1 MTATTSIELINLC
14 RSISKRAASCAAV
27 ADNITERDEQ
37 HVLELKIISSGLD
50 ELKRRLAELEEL
62 LHVKLDSRK
71 LRDTRTTLT
80 PLFTIYEMALEVLRM
95 QLSSWQPEHAA
106 ESDSE
111 FFRAHE
117 ECLSVYN
124 DMLEVYTR
132 LVRKDDSLGPS
143 GSGYFTHQAQEAV
156 KSAMNKR
163 LVKPDTS
170 TARDDTMFRS
180 EKEPA
185 AEKEVPPPS
194 YSVPASTTTSP
205 PIASP
210 STTSPPL
217 AQSPVNNCR
226 RPKGSSFFRALTSG
240 FRKHDPLVSTL
251 CQAAIRGD
259 EQQVSGLISQAANVN
274 GRNEDGDT
282 PLKCAIRYDQVGTA
296 SLLLQAGAQSN
307 KLPPLFKAASVGS
320 LKIARMLID
329 SGESVDGKSKTGKP
343 YFVDVVAKGNLDG
356 IRFLL
361 ENGAPVNAKNERREE
376 VIVQVVKTDNIE
388 VTRLLLAH
396 GANANA
402 KDAIGEE
409 IIVYAVKKGI
419 VELANILLDHGAD
432 SNAESA
438 VKHSILYTA
447 VQSGNADM
455 VGLLLD
461 KGASAK
467 LLNILGTSILEASI
481 GMKRFQ
487 IVKKLIEGGAD
498 VDGTDALQQPILIKV
513 IRNPFLNNDEKV
525 EVMKMLMANGAS
537 PETVDVTFG
546 LPAICHAVEMPST
559 PVVQAL
565 LSRAVN
571 TKVRM
576 LSGQTLLTYSIDV
589 NRQNTVEALLAQ
601 GVDVNEV
608 DGLNRTPLM
617 LALMKL
623 DYNLTA
629 RLMDYNADPTAK
641 ENQEA
646 VKFIKAVGRKD
657 LQELLRPREVEAGP
671 STPAVQHEAELPTS
685 EAPPPSYEL
694 VAGKV

>member
-1 MTATTSIELINLC
+1 MAATSSINLIDLC
-14 RSISKRAASCAAV
+14 RSISNRAASCAVTAEKL
-27 ADNITERDEQ
+27 AEQDEKR
-37 HVLELKIISSGLD
+37 VLQLKVISSGLD

-62 LHVKLDSRK
+62 LRIKPDSRK
-71 LRDTRTTLT
+71 LRDTVETLT
-80 PLFTIYEMALEVLRM
+80 PLFTIYETGLEVLRM
-95 QLSSWQPEHAA
+95 RLASWQPEIVAVL
-106 ESDSE
+106 DSE
-111 FFRAHE
+111 FLKAHE
-117 ECLSVYN
+117 DCLVVYN
-124 DMLEVYTR
+124 YMLEICTP

-143 GSGYFTHQAQEAV
+143 GSSFFTHQAQEAV
-156 KSAMNKR
+156 KSVMSKR
-163 LVKPDTS
+163 LVKAGKD
-170 TARDDTMFRS
+170 TARKDLLPSS
-180 EKEPA
+180 ENVPVV
-185 AEKEVPPPS
+185 EKEVAPPS
-194 YSVPASTTTSP
+194 YSVPASTTRSP

-210 STTSPPL
+210 SASSPL
-217 AQSPVNNCR
+217 VQSPVNNCG
-226 RPKGSSFFRALTSG
+226 RPKGSSFLRALTSG
-240 FRKHDPLVSTL
+240 FRKHDPLVSAL
-251 CQAAIRGD
+251 CQAAARGD
-259 EQQVSGLISQAANVN
+259 EQQVSGLLSQAANVN

-282 PLKCAIRYDQVGTA
+282 PLKCAIRFDQVGTA
-296 SLLLQAGAQSN
+296 CLLLQAGAQSN

-329 SGESVDGKSKTGKP
+329 SGENVHGKSKTGKP
-343 YFVDVVAKGNLDG
+343 YFVDVVSKGNLDG
-356 IRFLL
+356 IKFLL

-376 VIVQVVKTDNIE
+376 VIVQVVKTDNIDI
-388 VTRLLLAH
+388 TRLLLAH
-396 GANANA
+396 GANASA

-409 IIVYAVKKGI
+409 IIIYAVKKGN
-419 VELANILLDHGAD
+419 VELASILLEHGAD
-432 SNAESA
+432 PNAESA
-438 VKHSILYTA
+438 IKQSILYTA
-447 VQSGNADM
+447 VQSGNTDM

-467 LLNILGTSILEASI
+467 LLNVLGTSILEAAI

-498 VDGTDALQQPILIKV
+498 VDGTDAHQQPILIKI

-525 EVMKMLMANGAS
+525 EVIKMLMENGAS
-537 PETVDVTFG
+537 PEAVDITFG

-571 TKVRM
+571 TNVRM

-589 NRQNTVEALLAQ
+589 NRQNTVEVLLTQ

-608 DGLNRTPLM
+608 DGLNRTPLK
-617 LALMKL
+617 LALMRL

-629 RLMDYNADPTAK
+629 KLMDHGADPTAK
-641 ENQEA
+641 ENEEA

-657 LQELLRPREVEAGP
+657 LQELVRPRGVEAGP
-671 STPAVQHEAELPTS
+671 STPAVRHEVELPTS

>member
-1 MTATTSIELINLC
+1 MIATSSIDLINLC
-14 RSISKRAASCAAV
+14 GSISKRAEACEAAANDV
-27 ADNITERDEQ
+27 AGRDEQ
-37 HVLELKIISSGLD
+37 HVLELKAVSSGLE

-62 LHVKLDSRK
+62 LHTKPDSRK
-71 LRDTRTTLT
+71 LRDTRETLT
-80 PLFTIYEMALEVLRM
+80 PLFTIYETVLEVLRM
-95 QLSSWQPEHAA
+95 QLASWQPENTAG
-106 ESDSE
+106 SDSA
-111 FFRAHE
+111 FLKAHE
-117 ECLSVYN
+117 GCLVVYN
-124 DMLEVYTR
+124 YMLEVCTP
-132 LVRKDDSLGPS
+132 LVRKDESFGPS
-143 GSGYFTHQAQEAV
+143 GVAFFTHQAQEAV
-156 KSAMNKR
+156 KPAMNQR
-163 LVKPDTS
+163 LGKAGKDT
-170 TARDDTMFRS
+170 ALKDTMSSS
-180 EKEPA
+180 EKVPA
-185 AEKEVPPPS
+185 AEKEVAPPS
-194 YSVPASTTTSP
+194 YPEPVSTTTSL
-205 PIASP
+205 PIASQ
-210 STTSPPL
+210 STSSSL
-217 AQSPVNNCR
+217 VQSPVDNCR

-251 CQAAIRGD
+251 CQAAARGD
-259 EQQVSGLISQAANVN
+259 EQQVSGLITQGGNVN

-296 SLLLQAGAQSN
+296 RILLQAGAQSN

-320 LKIARMLID
+320 LKVARMLID
-329 SGESVDGKSKTGKP
+329 SGESVHDKSKTGKP
-343 YFVDVVAKGNLDG
+343 YFVDVVAK
-356 IRFLL
+356 
-361 ENGAPVNAKNERREE
+361 ATWTNERREE

-388 VTRLLLAH
+388 ITRLLLAH
-396 GANANA
+396 GANASA

-409 IIVYAVKKGI
+409 IIVYAVKKGN

-432 SNAESA
+432 PNAESA
-438 VKHSILYTA
+438 VKQTILYTA

-498 VDGTDALQQPILIKV
+498 VDGTDAHQQPILIKV

-525 EVMKMLMANGAS
+525 EVINMLVANGAS
-537 PETVDVTFG
+537 PETVDIIFG

-571 TKVRM
+571 TNVRM

-608 DGLNRTPLM
+608 DGLNRTPLK
-617 LALMKL
+617 LALMRL

-629 RLMDYNADPTAK
+629 KLMDYGADPTAK

-646 VKFIKAVGRKD
+646 VKFIRAVGRKD
-657 LQELLRPREVEAGP
+657 LQELLRPRVVEVGP
-671 STPAVQHEAELPTS
+671 LTPAVRREVELPTS

>member
-1 MTATTSIELINLC
+1 MTATSSIDLINLC
-14 RSISKRAASCAAV
+14 SSISKRAGACVAA
-27 ADNITERDEQ
+27 ADDLAKRDEQ
-37 HVLELKIISSGLD
+37 HVLELKTISSGLE
-50 ELKRRLAELEEL
+50 ELKRQLAELEEL
-62 LHVKLDSRK
+62 LHTKPDSRE
-71 LRDTRTTLT
+71 LRDTRETLT
-80 PLFTIYEMALEVLRM
+80 PLFTIYETGLEVLRM
-95 QLSSWQPEHAA
+95 QLASWQRENTAA
-106 ESDSE
+106 SDSE
-111 FFRAHE
+111 FLKAHE
-117 ECLSVYN
+117 DCLVVYN
-124 DMLEVYTR
+124 YMLE
-132 LVRKDDSLGPS
+132 DDSFRPS
-143 GSGYFTHQAQEAV
+143 GSGFFIHQAQEAV

-163 LVKPDTS
+163 LVKAGKDI
-170 TARDDTMFRS
+170 AIKDTMSSS
-180 EKEPA
+180 EEIPVM
-185 AEKEVPPPS
+185 EKEVAPPS
-194 YSVPASTTTSP
+194 YPEPVPTTTSP
-205 PIASP
+205 VIASP
-210 STTSPPL
+210 STSSPL
-217 AQSPVNNCR
+217 VQSPVNNCR

-251 CQAAIRGD
+251 CQAAARGD
-259 EQQVSGLISQAANVN
+259 EPQVSGLISQAANIN

-296 SLLLQAGAQSN
+296 RLLLQAGAQSN

-320 LKIARMLID
+320 LKVAKMLID
-329 SGESVDGKSKTGKP
+329 SGENIIWMVSS
-343 YFVDVVAKGNLDG
+343 
-356 IRFLL
+356 LL

-376 VIVQVVKTDNIE
+376 VIVQAVKTDNIE
-388 VTRLLLAH
+388 VARLLLAH
-396 GANANA
+396 DANPSA

-409 IIVYAVKKGI
+409 IIVYAVKKGNL
-419 VELANILLDHGAD
+419 ELANILLDHGAD
-432 SNAESA
+432 RNAESA
-438 VKHSILYTA
+438 VKQTILYTA

-461 KGASAK
+461 KGANAH
-467 LLNILGTSILEASI
+467 
-481 GMKRFQ
+481 
-487 IVKKLIEGGAD
+487 
-498 VDGTDALQQPILIKV
+498 QQPILIKV

-525 EVMKMLMANGAS
+525 EVMNMLMANGAS
-537 PETVDVTFG
+537 PETVDIIFG

-571 TKVRM
+571 TNVRM
-576 LSGQTLLTYSIDV
+576 LSGQTLLIYSIDV

-608 DGLNRTPLM
+608 DGLNRTPLK
-617 LALMKL
+617 LALMRL

-629 RLMDYNADPTAK
+629 KLMDYGADPTAK

-671 STPAVQHEAELPTS
+671 SVPVVRHEVELPTS

>member
-1 MTATTSIELINLC
+1 MTAATSIDLINLC
-14 RSISKRAASCAAV
+14 SSISKRAASCAAAADKV
-27 ADNITERDEQ
+27 AERDEQ

-50 ELKRRLAELEEL
+50 ELKRRMGELEEL
-62 LHVKLDSRK
+62 LHVKPDSRK
-71 LRDTRTTLT
+71 LRDTRNTLI
-80 PLFTIYEMALEVLRM
+80 PLLKTYETALEVLRM
-95 QLSSWQPEHAA
+95 QLDSWQPENVAG
-106 ESDSE
+106 SDSE
-111 FFRAHE
+111 FLKAHE
-117 ECLSVYN
+117 DCLSVYN

-156 KSAMNKR
+156 KSALNKR
-163 LVKPDTS
+163 LVKPDT
-170 TARDDTMFRS
+170 TAQKDTMSNS
-180 EKEPA
+180 EKTPV
-185 AEKEVPPPS
+185 AEKEVAPPS

-205 PIASP
+205 PIAS
-210 STTSPPL
+210 SSMSSPPL
-217 AQSPVNNCR
+217 VQSPVNNCR

-251 CQAAIRGD
+251 CQAATRGD

-296 SLLLQAGAQSN
+296 CLLLQAGAQSN

-329 SGESVDGKSKTGKP
+329 SGESVHGKSKTGKP

-356 IRFLL
+356 IKFLL

-388 VTRLLLAH
+388 ITRLLLAH

-409 IIVYAVKKGI
+409 IIVYAVKKGN

-432 SNAESA
+432 PNAESA

-467 LLNILGTSILEASI
+467 LLNVLGTSILEASI

-537 PETVDVTFG
+537 PETVDITFG

-576 LSGQTLLTYSIDV
+576 ISGQTLLTYSIDV

-629 RLMDYNADPTAK
+629 KLMDYGADPTAK

-671 STPAVQHEAELPTS
+671 STPAVRHEAELPAS

>member
-1 MTATTSIELINLC
+1 MTAVTSIDLINLC
-14 RSISKRAASCAAV
+14 SSISKHAASCAAAADKV
-27 ADNITERDEQ
+27 AERDEQ

-50 ELKRRLAELEEL
+50 ELKRRMGELEEL
-62 LHVKLDSRK
+62 LHVKPDSRK
-71 LRDTRTTLT
+71 LRDTRNTLI
-80 PLFTIYEMALEVLRM
+80 PLLETYETVLEVLRM
-95 QLSSWQPEHAA
+95 QLDSWQPENVAG
-106 ESDSE
+106 SDSE
-111 FFRAHE
+111 FLKAHE
-117 ECLSVYN
+117 DCLSVYN

-156 KSAMNKR
+156 KSALNKR
-163 LVKPDTS
+163 LVKPDT
-170 TARDDTMFRS
+170 TAQKDTMS
-180 EKEPA
+180 NSDKTPV
-185 AEKEVPPPS
+185 AEKEVAPPS

-205 PIASP
+205 PIAS
-210 STTSPPL
+210 SSMSSPPL
-217 AQSPVNNCR
+217 VQSPVNNCR

-251 CQAAIRGD
+251 CQAATRGD

-282 PLKCAIRYDQVGTA
+282 PLKCAIRHDQVGTA
-296 SLLLQAGAQSN
+296 CLLLQAGAQSN

-329 SGESVDGKSKTGKP
+329 SGESVHGKSKTGKP

-356 IRFLL
+356 IKFLL

-388 VTRLLLAH
+388 ITRLLLAH

-409 IIVYAVKKGI
+409 IIVYAVKKRN
-419 VELANILLDHGAD
+419 VEIANIPPR
-432 SNAESA
+432 SRRRSQCR
-438 VKHSILYTA
+438 KCSQTFHSLHSCPKRQRRY
-447 VQSGNADM
+447 
-455 VGLLLD
+455 
-461 KGASAK
+461 
-467 LLNILGTSILEASI
+467 EASI

-525 EVMKMLMANGAS
+525 EVMKMLMTNGAS
-537 PETVDVTFG
+537 PETVDITFG

-565 LSRAVN
+565 LSQAVN

-576 LSGQTLLTYSIDV
+576 MSGQTLLTYSIDV

-629 RLMDYNADPTAK
+629 KLMDYGADPTAK

-671 STPAVQHEAELPTS
+671 STPAVRHEVELPAS

>member
-1 MTATTSIELINLC
+1 MTATSSIDIINLC
-14 RSISKRAASCAAV
+14 RSISKRAVSCAAA
-27 ADNITERDEQ
+27 ADNVAERDEQ
-37 HVLELKIISSGLD
+37 HVLELKVISSGLE

-62 LHVKLDSRK
+62 LHAKPDSSK
-71 LRDTRTTLT
+71 LRDTRETLT
-80 PLFTIYEMALEVLRM
+80 PLFTTYETALEVLRM
-95 QLSSWQPEHAA
+95 QLASWQPENIAGL
-106 ESDSE
+106 DRE
-111 FFRAHE
+111 FLKAHE
-117 ECLSVYN
+117 YCLVVYN
-124 DMLEVYTR
+124 YMLEVCTP
-132 LVRKDDSLGPS
+132 LVRNDDSFGPS
-143 GSGYFTHQAQEAV
+143 GSAFFTHQGQEAV

-163 LVKPDTS
+163 LVKS
-170 TARDDTMFRS
+170 EKGTARQDILPSS
-180 EKEPA
+180 EKIPV
-185 AEKEVPPPS
+185 AEKEVAPPS
-194 YSVPASTTTSP
+194 YSMPASTTTSP

-210 STTSPPL
+210 STPSPL
-217 AQSPVNNCR
+217 VQSPVNNCH

-251 CQAAIRGD
+251 CQAAARGD

-282 PLKCAIRYDQVGTA
+282 PLKCAIRCDQVGTA
-296 SLLLQAGAQSN
+296 WLLLQAGAQSN

-320 LKIARMLID
+320 LKIAKVLID
-329 SGESVDGKSKTGKP
+329 SGESVHGKSKTGKP
-343 YFVDVVAKGNLDG
+343 YFVDVVAKGNLNG
-356 IRFLL
+356 IKFLL
-361 ENGAPVNAKNERREE
+361 ENGAPVNARNERQEE
-376 VIVQVVKTDNIE
+376 VIVQVVKTDNMDI
-388 VTRLLLAH
+388 TRLLLAH
-396 GANANA
+396 GANASA
-402 KDAIGEE
+402 KDALGEE
-409 IIVYAVKKGI
+409 IIVHAVKKGN
-419 VELANILLDHGAD
+419 VELANVLLDHGAD
-432 SNAESA
+432 PNAKSA
-438 VKHSILYTA
+438 IKQTILYTA
-447 VQSGNADM
+447 VQSGDADM

-467 LLNILGTSILEASI
+467 VLNVLGTSILEAAI

-498 VDGTDALQQPILIKV
+498 VDGTDSHQQPILIKV
-513 IRNPFLNNDEKV
+513 IKNPFLNNDEKV

-537 PETVDVTFG
+537 PEAVDITFG

-608 DGLNRTPLM
+608 DGLNRTPLK
-617 LALMKL
+617 LALMRL

-629 RLMDYNADPTAK
+629 KLMDYGADSTAK

-657 LQELLRPREVEAGP
+657 LQELIRPREIEAGP
-671 STPAVQHEAELPTS
+671 STPAVRHEVELPTS

>member
-1 MTATTSIELINLC
+1 MTATSSIDLINLC
-14 RSISKRAASCAAV
+14 RSISKRAVSCAA
-27 ADNITERDEQ
+27 AAENIA
-37 HVLELKIISSGLD
+37 GLD
-50 ELKRRLAELEEL
+50 REFLK
-62 LHVKLDSRK
+62 
-71 LRDTRTTLT
+71 
-80 PLFTIYEMALEVLRM
+80 
-95 QLSSWQPEHAA
+95 
-106 ESDSE
+106 
-111 FFRAHE
+111 AHE
-117 ECLSVYN
+117 YCLVVYN
-124 DMLEVYTR
+124 YMLEVCNP
-132 LVRKDDSLGPS
+132 LVRNNDSFGPS
-143 GSGYFTHQAQEAV
+143 GSSFFTHQAQEAV

-163 LVKPDTS
+163 LVKS
-170 TARDDTMFRS
+170 EKGTARQDILPS
-180 EKEPA
+180 CEKIPV
-185 AEKEVPPPS
+185 AEKEVAPPS
-194 YSVPASTTTSP
+194 YSRPASTTTTP

-210 STTSPPL
+210 STPSPL
-217 AQSPVNNCR
+217 VQSPVNNCH

-251 CQAAIRGD
+251 CQAAARGD

-296 SLLLQAGAQSN
+296 CLLLKAGAQSN

-320 LKIARMLID
+320 LKIARVLID
-329 SGESVDGKSKTGKP
+329 SGDSVHGKSKTGKP

-356 IRFLL
+356 IKFLL
-361 ENGAPVNAKNERREE
+361 ENGAPVNARNERREE
-376 VIVQVVKTDNIE
+376 VIVQVVKTDNIDI
-388 VTRLLLAH
+388 TRLLLAH
-396 GANANA
+396 GANASA

-409 IIVYAVKKGI
+409 IIVHAVKKGN
-419 VELANILLDHGAD
+419 VELANVLLDHGAD
-432 SNAESA
+432 PNAESA
-438 VKHSILYTA
+438 IKQTILYTA

-467 LLNILGTSILEASI
+467 LLNVLGTSILEAAI

-498 VDGTDALQQPILIKV
+498 VDGTDAHQQPILIKV
-513 IRNPFLNNDEKV
+513 IKNPFLNNDEKV

-537 PETVDVTFG
+537 PEAVDITFG
-546 LPAICHAVEMPST
+546 LPAICHAGEMPST

-571 TKVRM
+571 TK
-576 LSGQTLLTYSIDV
+576 
-589 NRQNTVEALLAQ
+589 NTVEALLAQ

-608 DGLNRTPLM
+608 DGLNRTPLK
-617 LALMKL
+617 LALMRL

-629 RLMDYNADPTAK
+629 KLVDYGADPTAK

-646 VKFIKAVGRKD
+646 VKFVKAVGRKD
-657 LQELLRPREVEAGP
+657 LQELLRPREIEAGP
-671 STPAVQHEAELPTS
+671 STPAVRHEVELPTS

>member
-1 MTATTSIELINLC
+1 MTATSSIDLINLC
-14 RSISKRAASCAAV
+14 VSISKRAASCVTA
-27 ADNITERDEQ
+27 ADNVAERDEQ
-37 HVLELKIISSGLD
+37 HVLELKTISSGLE

-62 LHVKLDSRK
+62 LHIKPDSRK
-71 LRDTRTTLT
+71 LRDTRETLT
-80 PLFTIYEMALEVLRM
+80 PLFTIYETVLEVLRM
-95 QLSSWQPEHAA
+95 QLASWQPENTAGP
-106 ESDSE
+106 DSE
-111 FFRAHE
+111 FLKAHE
-117 ECLSVYN
+117 GCLVVYN
-124 DMLEVYTR
+124 YMLEVCTP
-132 LVRKDDSLGPS
+132 LIKKDESFGPS
-143 GSGYFTHQAQEAV
+143 GSGFFTHQAQEAV
-156 KSAMNKR
+156 KLAMNKR
-163 LVKPDTS
+163 LVKAGKDT
-170 TARDDTMFRS
+170 AIKDTMSSS
-180 EKEPA
+180 EKTPV
-185 AEKEVPPPS
+185 AEKEVAPPS
-194 YSVPASTTTSP
+194 YPEPVSTISP

-210 STTSPPL
+210 STSSPL
-217 AQSPVNNCR
+217 VQSPANNCR

-251 CQAAIRGD
+251 CQAAARGD

-274 GRNEDGDT
+274 GRNEDGDA

-296 SLLLQAGAQSN
+296 RILLQAGAQSN

-320 LKIARMLID
+320 LKVARMLID
-329 SGESVDGKSKTGKP
+329 SGESVHGKSKTGKP

-356 IRFLL
+356 IKFLL

-376 VIVQVVKTDNIE
+376 VIVQVVETDNIE
-388 VTRLLLAH
+388 ITRLLLAH
-396 GANANA
+396 GANASA
-402 KDAIGEE
+402 KDVIGEE
-409 IIVYAVKKGI
+409 IIVHAVKKGNI
-419 VELANILLDHGAD
+419 EVANILLDHGAD
-432 SNAESA
+432 PNAESA
-438 VKHSILYTA
+438 VKQTILYTA

-461 KGASAK
+461 KGASAR

-487 IVKKLIEGGAD
+487 VVKKLIEGGAD
-498 VDGTDALQQPILIKV
+498 VDGTDAHQQPILIKV

-525 EVMKMLMANGAS
+525 EVMKMLMDNGAS
-537 PETVDVTFG
+537 PETVDIIFG

-571 TKVRM
+571 TNVRM

-608 DGLNRTPLM
+608 DGLNRTPLK
-617 LALMKL
+617 LALMRL

-629 RLMDYNADPTAK
+629 KLMDYGADPTAK

-646 VKFIKAVGRKD
+646 VNFIKAVGRKD
-657 LQELLRPREVEAGP
+657 LQELLRPREIEAGP
-671 STPAVQHEAELPTS
+671 STPSVRHEIELPTS

>member
-1 MTATTSIELINLC
+1 MTAATAIDLINLC
-14 RSISKRAASCAAV
+14 SSISKRAASCAAAADKV
-27 ADNITERDEQ
+27 AERDEQ

-50 ELKRRLAELEEL
+50 ELKRRMGEFEEL
-62 LHVKLDSRK
+62 LHVKPDSRK
-71 LRDTRTTLT
+71 LRDTRNTLI
-80 PLFTIYEMALEVLRM
+80 PLLKTYETALEVLRM
-95 QLSSWQPEHAA
+95 QLDSWQPENVAG
-106 ESDSE
+106 SDSE
-111 FFRAHE
+111 FLKAHE
-117 ECLSVYN
+117 DCLSVYN

-156 KSAMNKR
+156 KSALNKT
-163 LVKPDTS
+163 LVKPDT
-170 TARDDTMFRS
+170 TAQKDTMSNS
-180 EKEPA
+180 EKTPV
-185 AEKEVPPPS
+185 AEKEVAPPS

-205 PIASP
+205 PIAS
-210 STTSPPL
+210 SSMSSPPL
-217 AQSPVNNCR
+217 VRSPVNNCR

-251 CQAAIRGD
+251 CQAATRGD

-296 SLLLQAGAQSN
+296 CLLLQAGAQSN

-329 SGESVDGKSKTGKP
+329 SGESIHGKSKTGKP

-356 IRFLL
+356 IKFLL

-376 VIVQVVKTDNIE
+376 VIVQ
-388 VTRLLLAH
+388 
-396 GANANA
+396 
-402 KDAIGEE
+402 E
-409 IIVYAVKKGI
+409 IIVYAVKKGN
-419 VELANILLDHGAD
+419 VELANTLLDHGAD
-432 SNAESA
+432 PNAESA

-461 KGASAK
+461 KGANAK
-467 LLNILGTSILEASI
+467 LLNVLGTN
-481 GMKRFQ
+481 
-487 IVKKLIEGGAD
+487 
-498 VDGTDALQQPILIKV
+498 ALQQPILIKV

-537 PETVDVTFG
+537 PETVDITFG
-546 LPAICHAVEMPST
+546 LPAICHAVEIPST

-576 LSGQTLLTYSIDV
+576 ISGQTLLTYSIDV

-629 RLMDYNADPTAK
+629 KLMDYGADPTAK

-671 STPAVQHEAELPTS
+671 STPAVRHEAELPES

>member
-1 MTATTSIELINLC
+1 MTATSSIDLINLYN
-14 RSISKRAASCAAV
+14 V
-27 ADNITERDEQ
+27 AERDEQ
-37 HVLELKIISSGLD
+37 HVLELKVISSGLE

-62 LHVKLDSRK
+62 LHAKPDSSK
-71 LRDTRTTLT
+71 LRDTRETLT
-80 PLFTIYEMALEVLRM
+80 PLFTTYETGLEVLRM
-95 QLSSWQPEHAA
+95 QLASWQPENIAGL
-106 ESDSE
+106 DRE
-111 FFRAHE
+111 FLKAHE
-117 ECLSVYN
+117 YCLVVYN
-124 DMLEVYTR
+124 YMLEVCTP
-132 LVRKDDSLGPS
+132 LVRNDDSFGPS
-143 GSGYFTHQAQEAV
+143 GAGFFTHQAQEAV
-156 KSAMNKR
+156 KSAMDKR
-163 LVKPDTS
+163 LVKSEKS
-170 TARDDTMFRS
+170 TAGQDTLPSS
-180 EKEPA
+180 ERIPV
-185 AEKEVPPPS
+185 AEKEVAPPL
-194 YSVPASTTTSP
+194 YSAPASTTTSP
-205 PIASP
+205 LIASP
-210 STTSPPL
+210 STSSPL
-217 AQSPVNNCR
+217 VQSPVNNCH

-251 CQAAIRGD
+251 CQAAARGD

-296 SLLLQAGAQSN
+296 WLLLQAGAQSN

-320 LKIARMLID
+320 LKIAKTLID
-329 SGESVDGKSKTGKP
+329 SGESVHGKSKTGKP
-343 YFVDVVAKGNLDG
+343 YFVDVVTKGNLHG
-356 IRFLL
+356 IKFLL
-361 ENGAPVNAKNERREE
+361 ENGAPVNARNERREE
-376 VIVQVVKTDNIE
+376 VIVQVVKTDNMDI
-388 VTRLLLAH
+388 TRLLLAH
-396 GANANA
+396 GANASAN
-402 KDAIGEE
+402 DAIGEE
-409 IIVYAVKKGI
+409 IIVHAVKKGN
-419 VELANILLDHGAD
+419 VELANVLLDHGAD
-432 SNAESA
+432 PNAKSA
-438 VKHSILYTA
+438 IKQTILYTA
-447 VQSGNADM
+447 VQSGDADM

-467 LLNILGTSILEASI
+467 VLNVLGTSILEAAI
-481 GMKRFQ
+481 GMRRFQ

-498 VDGTDALQQPILIKV
+498 VDGTDSHQQPILIKV
-513 IRNPFLNNDEKV
+513 IKNPFLNNDEKV

-537 PETVDVTFG
+537 PEAVDITFG

-608 DGLNRTPLM
+608 DGLNRTPLK
-617 LALMKL
+617 LALMRL

-629 RLMDYNADPTAK
+629 KLMVYGADATAK

-657 LQELLRPREVEAGP
+657 LQELLRPREIEAGP
-671 STPAVQHEAELPTS
+671 STPAVRHEVELPTS

>member
-1 MTATTSIELINLC
+1 MTATSSIDLINLC
-14 RSISKRAASCAAV
+14 RSISKRTGACEAA
-27 ADNITERDEQ
+27 ADDLAERDEQ
-37 HVLELKIISSGLD
+37 HVLELKTISSGLE

-62 LHVKLDSRK
+62 LRTKPDSRK
-71 LRDTRTTLT
+71 LRDTRETLT
-80 PLFTIYEMALEVLRM
+80 PLFTIYETVLEVLRM
-95 QLSSWQPEHAA
+95 QLASWQPENTAG
-106 ESDSE
+106 SDSA
-111 FFRAHE
+111 FLKAHE
-117 ECLSVYN
+117 GCLVVYN
-124 DMLEVYTR
+124 YMLEVCTP
-132 LVRKDDSLGPS
+132 LVKKDGSFGPS
-143 GSGYFTHQAQEAV
+143 GAAFFTHQAQEAV
-156 KSAMNKR
+156 KSAMNQR
-163 LVKPDTS
+163 LVKAGKDTAIKEKMS
-170 TARDDTMFRS
+170 NS
-180 EKEPA
+180 EKMPV
-185 AEKEVPPPS
+185 AEKEVAPPS
-194 YSVPASTTTSP
+194 YPEPVSTATSS

-210 STTSPPL
+210 STSSPL
-217 AQSPVNNCR
+217 VQSPVNNCR

-251 CQAAIRGD
+251 CQAAALGD
-259 EQQVSGLISQAANVN
+259 EQQVSGLITQGGNVN

-296 SLLLQAGAQSN
+296 RILLQAGAQSN

-329 SGESVDGKSKTGKP
+329 SGESVHGKSKTGKP
-343 YFVDVVAKGNLDG
+343 YFVDVAAKGNLDG
-356 IRFLL
+356 IKFLL

-388 VTRLLLAH
+388 ITRLLLAH
-396 GANANA
+396 GANACA

-409 IIVYAVKKGI
+409 IIVYAVKKGN
-419 VELANILLDHGAD
+419 VELANILLSHGAD
-432 SNAESA
+432 PNAESA
-438 VKHSILYTA
+438 IKQTILYTA

-461 KGASAK
+461 KGASAR

-487 IVKKLIEGGAD
+487 IVKKLVEGGAD
-498 VDGTDALQQPILIKV
+498 VEGTDAHQQPILIKV

-525 EVMKMLMANGAS
+525 EVMNMLMENGAS
-537 PETVDVTFG
+537 PETVDIIFG

-571 TKVRM
+571 TNVRM

-608 DGLNRTPLM
+608 DGLNRTPLK
-617 LALMKL
+617 LALMRL

-629 RLMDYNADPTAK
+629 KLMDYGADPAAK

-646 VKFIKAVGRKD
+646 FNFIKAVGRKD
-657 LQELLRPREVEAGP
+657 LQELLQPRQVEAGP
-671 STPAVQHEAELPTS
+671 SAPAVRHEIELPTS

>member
-1 MTATTSIELINLC
+1 MTATSSIHLINLC
-14 RSISKRAASCAAV
+14 RAISERAASCLAA
-27 ADNITERDEQ
+27 ADNLAERDGQ
-37 HVLELKIISSGLD
+37 HILELKAISSGLE

-62 LHVKLDSRK
+62 LLAKPDSRK
-71 LRDTRTTLT
+71 LRDTRETLT
-80 PLFTIYEMALEVLRM
+80 PLFTLYGTALEFLRM
-95 QLSSWQPEHAA
+95 QLDSWQPENLAGL
-106 ESDSE
+106 DSE
-111 FFRAHE
+111 FLKAHE
-117 ECLSVYN
+117 GCLVVYN
-124 DMLEVYTR
+124 YMLEVCTP
-132 LVRKDDSLGPS
+132 LVRKDDSFGPS
-143 GSGYFTHQAQEAV
+143 GSSFFTHQAQEAV
-156 KSAMNKR
+156 NSAMDKR
-163 LVKPDTS
+163 LFKAGKDT
-170 TARDDTMFRS
+170 AQKNTMSSS
-180 EKEPA
+180 EKIHV
-185 AEKEVPPPS
+185 AEKEVAPPS
-194 YSVPASTTTSP
+194 YPEPVSTTAPP

-210 STTSPPL
+210 STSSPL
-217 AQSPVNNCR
+217 VQSPVNNCR

-251 CQAAIRGD
+251 CQAAARGD

-282 PLKCAIRYDQVGTA
+282 PLKCAIKYDQVGTA
-296 SLLLQAGAQSN
+296 WLLLQAGAQSN

-329 SGESVDGKSKTGKP
+329 SGESVHSKSKTGKP
-343 YFVDVVAKGNLDG
+343 YFVDVVDKGNLDG
-356 IRFLL
+356 IKFLL
-361 ENGAPVNAKNERREE
+361 ENGAPVNSKNERREE
-376 VIVQVVKTDNIE
+376 VIVQVVKADNIE
-388 VTRLLLAH
+388 LTRLLLGH
-396 GANANA
+396 GANASA

-409 IIVYAVKKGI
+409 IIVHAVKKNNI
-419 VELANILLDHGAD
+419 ELANILLDHGAD
-432 SNAESA
+432 PNAANA
-438 VKHSILYTA
+438 VKQTILYAA

-461 KGASAK
+461 RGASAK

-498 VDGTDALQQPILIKV
+498 VDGTDAHQQPILIKV
-513 IRNPFLNNDEKV
+513 IRNPYLSNDEKV
-525 EVMKMLMANGAS
+525 EVMKMLMENGAS
-537 PETVDVTFG
+537 PETVDIIFG

-571 TKVRM
+571 TNVRM

-608 DGLNRTPLM
+608 DGLNRTPLK
-617 LALMKL
+617 LALTRL

-629 RLMDYNADPTAK
+629 KLMDYGADPTAK
-641 ENQEA
+641 DNQEA
-646 VKFIKAVGRKD
+646 IKFIKAVGRKD

-671 STPAVQHEAELPTS
+671 STPAIRHEVELPTS

-694 VAGKV
+694 VTGKV

>member
-1 MTATTSIELINLC
+1 
-14 RSISKRAASCAAV
+14 
-27 ADNITERDEQ
+27 
-37 HVLELKIISSGLD
+37 
-50 ELKRRLAELEEL
+50 
-62 LHVKLDSRK
+62 
-71 LRDTRTTLT
+71 
-80 PLFTIYEMALEVLRM
+80 
-95 QLSSWQPEHAA
+95 
-106 ESDSE
+106 
-111 FFRAHE
+111 
-117 ECLSVYN
+117 
-124 DMLEVYTR
+124 
-132 LVRKDDSLGPS
+132 
-143 GSGYFTHQAQEAV
+143 
-156 KSAMNKR
+156 MNKR
-163 LVKPDTS
+163 LVKPDTD
-170 TARDDTMFRS
+170 TVRDAAMPNS
-180 EKEPA
+180 EKAPIE
-185 AEKEVPPPS
+185 EKEVAPPS
-194 YSVPASTTTSP
+194 YSVPATSTTTSSA
-205 PIASP
+205 IASP
-210 STTSPPL
+210 SIVSPPL

-226 RPKGSSFFRALTSG
+226 RPKGSSFFKALTSG

-274 GRNEDGDT
+274 GRDEDGDT

-296 SLLLQAGAQSN
+296 RLLLQAGAQSN
-307 KLPPLFKAASVGS
+307 KLPALFKAASVGS

-329 SGESVDGKSKTGKP
+329 SGESVHSTSKTGKP
-343 YFVDVVAKGNLDG
+343 YFVDVVAKGNMDG
-356 IRFLL
+356 IQFLL

-388 VTRLLLAH
+388 VTRLLLNH

-409 IIVYAVKKGI
+409 IIVYAVKKGT
-419 VELANILLDHGAD
+419 VELARLLLDHGAD
-432 SNAESA
+432 TNAES
-438 VKHSILYTA
+438 VIKHSILYTA

-461 KGASAK
+461 KGASVR
-467 LLNILGTSILEASI
+467 LLNILSTSILEATI
-481 GMKRFQ
+481 GMKRLQ

-525 EVMKMLMANGAS
+525 EILKMLMDKGAS
-537 PETVDVTFG
+537 PETVDITFG

-559 PVVQAL
+559 PVVQEI
-565 LSRAVN
+565 LSRGVN

-576 LSGQTLLTYSIDV
+576 ISGQTLLTYSIDV
-589 NRQNTVEALLAQ
+589 NRQNTVEALLAS
-601 GVDVNEV
+601 GANVNEV

-617 LALMKL
+617 LALLRL
-623 DYNLTA
+623 DYNLTKK
-629 RLMDYNADPTAK
+629 LIDYNADPTAK

-657 LQELLRPREVEAGP
+657 LQELLRPREAEAGP
-671 STPAVQHEAELPTS
+671 SAPVVRHEAELPTS

>member
-1 MTATTSIELINLC
+1 MTATSSLDLINLC
-14 RSISKRAASCAAV
+14 RSISKAAASCLAA
-27 ADNITERDEQ
+27 ADNLVERDEQ
-37 HVLELKIISSGLD
+37 HVLELKTISSGLE

-62 LHVKLDSRK
+62 LHAKPDSRK
-71 LRDTRTTLT
+71 IRDTRATLT
-80 PLFTIYEMALEVLRM
+80 PLFTIYETGLEFLRM
-95 QLSSWQPEHAA
+95 QLASWQPENIVG
-106 ESDSE
+106 SDSE
-111 FFRAHE
+111 FLKAHE
-117 ECLSVYN
+117 DCLVVYN
-124 DMLEVYTR
+124 YMLEVCTP
-132 LVRKDDSLGPS
+132 LVRKDDFFGPS
-143 GSGYFTHQAQEAV
+143 GSSFFTHQAEEAV

-163 LVKPDTS
+163 LVKAAKDT
-170 TARDDTMFRS
+170 AIKDTMSTS
-180 EKEPA
+180 EKIPV
-185 AEKEVPPPS
+185 AEKEVAPPS
-194 YSVPASTTTSP
+194 YPEPVSMT
-205 PIASP
+205 ASP
-210 STTSPPL
+210 STSSPL
-217 AQSPVNNCR
+217 VQSPVNNYR
-226 RPKGSSFFRALTSG
+226 RPKGSSFFKALTSG

-251 CQAAIRGD
+251 CQAAARGD
-259 EQQVSGLISQAANVN
+259 EQQVSGLISQGANVN
-274 GRNEDGDT
+274 GRSGDGDT
-282 PLKCAIRYDQVGTA
+282 PLKCAIRYDQVGT
-296 SLLLQAGAQSN
+296 SRLLLQAGAQSN
-307 KLPPLFKAASVGS
+307 DLPPLFKASSVGS

-329 SGESVDGKSKTGKP
+329 SGESVHDKSKTGKS

-356 IRFLL
+356 IKFLL
-361 ENGAPVNAKNERREE
+361 ENGAPVNARNERREE
-376 VIVQVVKTDNIE
+376 AIVQVVKTDNIE
-388 VTRLLLAH
+388 ITRLLLAH
-396 GANANA
+396 GANASA
-402 KDAIGEE
+402 KDVLGKD
-409 IIVYAVKKGI
+409 IIVHAVKKGNI
-419 VELANILLDHGAD
+419 ELANILLDHGAD
-432 SNAESA
+432 PNAESA
-438 VKHSILYTA
+438 AKQTILYAA

-461 KGASAK
+461 KGANAK
-467 LLNILGTSILEASI
+467 VLNVLGTSMLEASI

-498 VDGTDALQQPILIKV
+498 VDGTDAHQQPILIKV

-537 PETVDVTFG
+537 PETVDIIFG

-571 TKVRM
+571 TNVRM

-608 DGLNRTPLM
+608 DGLNRTPLK
-617 LALMKL
+617 LALMRL

-629 RLMDYNADPTAK
+629 KLMDYGADPTTK

-671 STPAVQHEAELPTS
+671 STPAVRHEVELPTP

>member
-1 MTATTSIELINLC
+1 MTATSSIDLINLC
-14 RSISKRAASCAAV
+14 RSISKAAASCLAA
-27 ADNITERDEQ
+27 ADNLVERDEQ
-37 HVLELKIISSGLD
+37 HVLELKTISSGLE
-50 ELKRRLAELEEL
+50 ELKSRLAELEEL
-62 LHVKLDSRK
+62 LHAKPDSRK
-71 LRDTRTTLT
+71 LRDTRETLT
-80 PLFTIYEMALEVLRM
+80 PLFTLYETALEFLRM
-95 QLSSWQPEHAA
+95 QLASWHPENIAG
-106 ESDSE
+106 SDSE
-111 FFRAHE
+111 FLKAHE
-117 ECLSVYN
+117 DCLVVYN
-124 DMLEVYTR
+124 YMLEVCTP
-132 LVRKDDSLGPS
+132 LVRKDDFSGPS
-143 GSGYFTHQAQEAV
+143 GSAFFTRQAEEAV

-163 LVKPDTS
+163 LVKAGKD
-170 TARDDTMFRS
+170 TARNSTMSIS
-180 EKEPA
+180 EKVPV
-185 AEKEVPPPS
+185 AEKEVAPPS
-194 YSVPASTTTSP
+194 YPELVSTTASP

-210 STTSPPL
+210 STSSPL
-217 AQSPVNNCR
+217 VQSPVDNCR
-226 RPKGSSFFRALTSG
+226 SPKGSSFFKALTSG

-251 CQAAIRGD
+251 CQAAARGD
-259 EQQVSGLISQAANVN
+259 EQQVSGLISQGANVN
-274 GRNEDGDT
+274 GRSGDGDT
-282 PLKCAIRYDQVGTA
+282 PLKCAIRYDQVGTCR
-296 SLLLQAGAQSN
+296 LLLQAGAQSN
-307 KLPPLFKAASVGS
+307 DLPPLFKASAVGS

-329 SGESVDGKSKTGKP
+329 SGESVHDKSKTGKP

-356 IRFLL
+356 IKFLL
-361 ENGAPVNAKNERREE
+361 ENGAPVNARNERREE
-376 VIVQVVKTDNIE
+376 AIVQVVKTDNIE
-388 VTRLLLAH
+388 ITRLLLAH
-396 GANANA
+396 GANASA
-402 KDAIGEE
+402 KDVLGKD
-409 IIVYAVKKGI
+409 IIVHAVKKGNI
-419 VELANILLDHGAD
+419 ELANILLDHGAD
-432 SNAESA
+432 PNAESA
-438 VKHSILYTA
+438 VKQTILYAA
-447 VQSGNADM
+447 VQSGDTDM

-461 KGASAK
+461 KGANAK
-467 LLNILGTSILEASI
+467 VLNVLGTSMLEASI

-498 VDGTDALQQPILIKV
+498 VDGTDAHQQPILIKV

-537 PETVDVTFG
+537 PETVDIIFG

-571 TKVRM
+571 TNVRM

-608 DGLNRTPLM
+608 DGLNRTPLK
-617 LALMKL
+617 LALMRL

-629 RLMDYNADPTAK
+629 KLMDYGADPTAK

-671 STPAVQHEAELPTS
+671 STPAVRHEVELPTT